1 VAPEAAGHEAEDLP
15 DLTLRERLLSQVPE
29 HAGSS
34 NWHACDG
41 VRQRPSEV
49 PHGPVIIRALR
60 EAAVPAR
67 ASWLEG
73 EVMTDPSKKDSGSP
87 EAPPASPGASA
98 APAME
103 SDGQKVEAPV
113 PAAAAHPADRGLG
126 SFRIGVRGAMRPPVS
141 IPVVQAKAK
150 SEESPPPA
158 QAEPPP
164 APRPKAATRKVA
176 SAPSRSAPAVASE
189 PSSKR
194 TVAAKPNP
202 VAPPEVPPTPAV
214 VSQPHPVA
222 EPAPPPPEAAP
233 LSTLAR
239 LRQAHRLA
247 QKDQSSATRKDSRS
261 APRPA
266 TPLKRPWSKLSA
278 LADKKQKA
286 GGAQPS
292 TAAPKPAGRAEAK
305 PTASSPVAPRKK
317 RKP

>member
-1 VAPEAAGHEAEDLP
+1 
-15 DLTLRERLLSQVPE
+15 
-29 HAGSS
+29 
-34 NWHACDG
+34 
-41 VRQRPSEV
+41 
-49 PHGPVIIRALR
+49 
-60 EAAVPAR
+60 
-67 ASWLEG
+67 
-73 EVMTDPSKKDSGSP
+73 MTDPSKKDSGSP
-87 EAPPASPGASA
+87 EAPPAS
-98 APAME
+98 
-103 SDGQKVEAPV
+103 
-113 PAAAAHPADRGLG
+113 GLG

-150 SEESPPPA
+150 PEESPPPA

-164 APRPKAATRKVA
+164 APRPKAPTKKLT
-176 SAPSRSAPAVASE
+176 AVASE

-194 TVAAKPNP
+194 MVAAKPNS
-202 VAPPEVPPTPAV
+202 VAPLAVSPMPAAG
-214 VSQPHPVA
+214 SQPQPVA
-222 EPAPPPPEAAP
+222 EPAPPPPEAVP

-239 LRQAHRLA
+239 LRQAQRLA

-292 TAAPKPAGRAEAK
+292 TSAPKPAGRAEAK
-305 PTASSPVAPRKK
+305 PTASPPVAPKKK